1 MCGEEFFFFI
11 IIVNILIKSK
21 IFFIIIV
28 GLYAIMS
35 LYYLFCFVL
44 IDLYNDFDENYLYKE
59 FYVDYFPLNY

>member
-1 MCGEEFFFFI
+1 
-11 IIVNILIKSK
+11 
-21 IFFIIIV
+21 
-28 GLYAIMS
+28 MS